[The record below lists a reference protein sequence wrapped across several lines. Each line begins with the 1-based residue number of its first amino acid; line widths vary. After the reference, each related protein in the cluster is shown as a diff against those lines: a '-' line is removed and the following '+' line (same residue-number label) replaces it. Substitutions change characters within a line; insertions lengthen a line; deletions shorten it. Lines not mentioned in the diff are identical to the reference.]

1 MVRILPGG
9 ESSEQRY
16 VWRGVAYNLFER
28 YDGSS
33 GYIEQYA
40 VDKFCYSN
48 MFLPGSFLMGDA
60 PMGVLLI
67 ILSLWII
74 LGIAVLSDIFAES
87 ISVIT
92 SEMSQMEVVDTN
104 G

>member
-1 MVRILPGG
+1 
-9 ESSEQRY
+9 
-16 VWRGVAYNLFER
+16 
-28 YDGSS
+28 
-33 GYIEQYA
+33 
-40 VDKFCYSN
+40 
-48 MFLPGSFLMGDA
+48 MGDA